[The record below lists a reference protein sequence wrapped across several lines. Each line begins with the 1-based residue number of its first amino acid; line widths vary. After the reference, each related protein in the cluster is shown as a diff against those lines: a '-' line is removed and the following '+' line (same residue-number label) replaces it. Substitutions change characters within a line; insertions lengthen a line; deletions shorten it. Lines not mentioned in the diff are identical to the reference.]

1 MVFATIKDT
10 FGISLEQPVRILKS
24 ADFLLSDMA
33 TDIQKLNSFLASCD
47 FAIGL
52 DPDQDQP

>member
-33 TDIQKLNSFLASCD
+33 TDLQNHNSFLASGN
-47 FAIGL
+47 FANGM
-52 DPDQDQP
+52 DPDQD